1 MDHGTEGREIIRW
14 NVQAAA
20 EEEAVVRC
28 QLCRAVV
35 TETSPDGLCAEC
47 TYDALST
54 AVVALAEEAEAERR
68 WPWYRQ

>member
-1 MDHGTEGREIIRW
+1 MDHRESRESIRW
-14 NVQAAA
+14 QLKVMA
-20 EEEAVVRC
+20 EEGAVLRC
-28 QLCRAVV
+28 ELCRAVV

-47 TYDALST
+47 AYDALST